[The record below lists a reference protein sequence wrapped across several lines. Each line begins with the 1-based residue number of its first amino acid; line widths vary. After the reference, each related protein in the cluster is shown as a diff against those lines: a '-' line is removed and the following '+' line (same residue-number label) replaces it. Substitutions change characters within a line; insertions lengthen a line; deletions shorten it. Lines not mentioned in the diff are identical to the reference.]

1 MTNRLADAVSPYLR
15 SHADN
20 PVDWWPWGQ
29 EAFAEA
35 ARRDVPVLVSI
46 GYSTCHWCHVMARE
60 SFSDPA
66 LAAHLNERFVAIKV
80 DREEHPDV
88 DSSYLAA
95 ASAFTP
101 QLGWPLTV
109 FTTPSGQA
117 FFAGTYF
124 PPQPVQDHPAFRQV
138 LDAVSEAWTTRRG
151 EVDTT
156 ARGVAAALAAQ
167 PAPPAGGAVDLPSA
181 AALSHAAARVA
192 AAEDVEH
199 GGFGGAPK
207 FPVAPAQLALLGLGA
222 GGDRAALALAS
233 RTLRRMAASPLRD
246 PVEGG
251 FFRYSTRRDWG
262 DPHYERM
269 LYDNALLLTAYSRL
283 ALLEP
288 AEASAADAPAA
299 AAADSSGD
307 GERPQIDADAASED
321 GSGTLDGRPQPFEV
335 AAGIA
340 GFLLTRLR
348 TPRGAFGSAQ
358 DSESTIDG
366 RRVEGGY
373 YLLDADGRGRL
384 EAPPV
389 DDKVLTG
396 WNGLAIAALAEAGA
410 RHDRPEW
417 VAAARGAA
425 DVLLDQHVT
434 PDGRL
439 LRASSSTG
447 VSEAVAT
454 LEDHG
459 MFAEGLLQLTLA
471 TGLPRYA
478 VAARSLLEACLTD
491 ESVAAPFVAPAGPDP
506 VLRAQGTALTA
517 DPSEGAYP
525 SGVAAT
531 TAAALTLHRLTGDA
545 RWRRAAERAVGP
557 ATDATLDSPVA
568 YGTTFSLLAEL
579 AAPSTQLLV
588 VEPSIAATAVGGAG
602 DGSTAPAAAVDLGA
616 RARRTLGP
624 GVLVGVVDEDSAVA
638 LADAGFELFSGRTA
652 VRGHATAYL
661 CHDFVCRLP
670 VTGVE
675 ELDRDLA
682 EQARSQARDE

>member
-20 PVDWWPWGQ
+20 PVDWFPWGQ
-29 EAFAEA
+29 EAFDEA

-46 GYSTCHWCHVMARE
+46 GYATCHWCHVMARE
-60 SFSDPA
+60 SFSDPE
-66 LAAHLNERFVAIKV
+66 LAAHLNERFVAVKV

-95 ASAFTP
+95 ASAFTE

-109 FTTPSGQA
+109 FATPEGRV

-124 PPQPVQDHPAFRQV
+124 PPQPVQGHPAFRQV
-138 LDAVSEAWTTRRG
+138 LDAVTEAWTTRRG
-151 EVDTT
+151 EVDAT
-156 ARGVAAALAAQ
+156 ARGVAEALAAQ
-167 PAPPAGGAVDLPSA
+167 PAPPVDHAPLPTA
-181 AALSHAAARVA
+181 EALRHAAARVG
-192 AAEDVEH
+192 AAEDAEH

-233 RTLRRMAASPLRD
+233 RTLRTMAASPLRD

-251 FFRYSTRRDWG
+251 FFRYSTRRDWHE
-262 DPHYERM
+262 PHYERM

-288 AEASAADAPAA
+288 GGDGATAASSTDRDQPAQPAQPAGGAA
-299 AAADSSGD
+299 AAARTAPDPLSV
-307 GERPQIDADAASED
+307 AS
-321 GSGTLDGRPQPFEV
+321 
-335 AAGIA
+335 GIA
-340 GFLLTRLR
+340 DVLLGRLR
-348 TPRGAFGSAQ
+348 TPRGAFASAQ

-366 RRVEGGY
+366 RRVEGGWY
-373 YLLDADGRGRL
+373 ALDADERARHDP
-384 EAPPV
+384 PPV
-389 DDKVLTG
+389 DEKVLTG

-417 VAAARGAA
+417 VAAARAAA
-425 DVLLDQHVT
+425 DLLLDEHVT
-434 PDGRL
+434 SDGRL
-439 LRASSSTG
+439 LRASTGSRVST
-447 VSEAVAT
+447 AVAT

-459 MFAEGLLQLTLA
+459 MLAEGLLQLTLA

-478 VAARSLLEACLTD
+478 VAARELLERTLVDDPA
-491 ESVAAPFVAPAGPDP
+491 SPVPFAAPEGADP
-506 VLRAQGTALTA
+506 VLRAHGTALAA

-525 SGVAAT
+525 SGLSAT
-531 TAAALTLHRLTGDA
+531 ATAALTLHRMTGEA
-545 RWRRAAERAVGP
+545 RWRSAVERAVAPG
-557 ATDATLDSPVA
+557 AARALDNPIA
-568 YGTTFSLLAEL
+568 FGTTFALLAEL
-579 AAPSTQLLV
+579 AAPSTQLVV
-588 VEPSIAATAVGGAG
+588 VEPAHGGVLASAREG
-602 DGSTAPAAAVDLGA
+602 TPAVDLGG

-624 GVLVGVVDEDSAVA
+624 GVLVGVVGEDAAEA
-638 LADAGFELFSGRTA
+638 LADAGFELFAGRRA
-652 VRGHATAYL
+652 VRGHVTAYL

-675 ELDRDLA
+675 ELDRELA
-682 EQARSQARDE
+682 GQL

>member
-29 EAFAEA
+29 EAFDEA

-46 GYSTCHWCHVMARE
+46 GYATCHWCHVMARE
-60 SFSDPA
+60 SFSDPE
-66 LAAHLNERFVAIKV
+66 LAAHLNESFVAVKV

-95 ASAFTP
+95 ASAFTE

-109 FTTPSGQA
+109 FATPEGRT

-124 PPQPVQDHPAFRQV
+124 PPQPVQGHPAFRQV
-138 LDAVSEAWTTRRG
+138 LDAVTEAWTTRRG
-151 EVDTT
+151 EVDAT

-167 PAPPAGGAVDLPSA
+167 PAPPGEHAPLPSTE
-181 AALSHAAARVA
+181 ALRHAAARVG

-222 GGDRAALALAS
+222 GGDRAALALVS
-233 RTLRRMAASPLRD
+233 RTLRAMAASPLRD

-251 FFRYSTRRDWG
+251 FFRYSTRRDWH

-288 AEASAADAPAA
+288 GLVEPGPVQETSPSSPEEPAGGAA
-299 AAADSSGD
+299 AAARTAPDPLSV
-307 GERPQIDADAASED
+307 AS
-321 GSGTLDGRPQPFEV
+321 
-335 AAGIA
+335 GIA
-340 GFLLTRLR
+340 DVLLGRLR
-348 TPRGAFGSAQ
+348 TPRGAFASAQ

-366 RRVEGGY
+366 RRVEGGWY
-373 YLLDADGRGRL
+373 GLDAEERRRH
-384 EAPPV
+384 EPPPV
-389 DDKVLTG
+389 DEKVLTG

-417 VAAARGAA
+417 VAAARAAA
-425 DVLLDQHVT
+425 DLLLDEHVT
-434 PDGRL
+434 SDGRL
-439 LRASSSTG
+439 LRASTGSG
-447 VSEAVAT
+447 VSTAVAT

-478 VAARSLLEACLTD
+478 VAARELLERTLVDDPAAA
-491 ESVAAPFVAPAGPDP
+491 VPFAAPEGADP
-506 VLRAQGTALTA
+506 VLRGHGTALAA

-525 SGVAAT
+525 SGLSAT
-531 TAAALTLHRLTGDA
+531 ATAALALHRMTGEA
-545 RWRRAAERAVGP
+545 RWRSAAERAVAPG
-557 ATDATLDSPVA
+557 AARALDAPVA
-568 YGTTFSLLAEL
+568 FGTTFALLAEL
-579 AAPSTQLLV
+579 AAPSTQLVV
-588 VEPSIAATAVGGAG
+588 VEPAVVAGAG
-602 DGSTAPAAAVDLGA
+602 AGADATVAAAAVEDTTTLVPAFDLGE

-624 GVLVGVVDEDSAVA
+624 GVLVGVVGEDAAEA
-638 LADAGFELFSGRTA
+638 LADAGFELFAGRRA
-652 VRGHATAYL
+652 VRGHVTAYL

-670 VTGVE
+670 VTGIE
-675 ELDRDLA
+675 ELDRELA
-682 EQARSQARDE
+682 EQL

>member
-1 MTNRLADAVSPYLR
+1 MPNRLAAAVSPYLR

-20 PVDWWPWGQ
+20 PVDWWPWGE

-35 ARRDVPVLVSI
+35 RRRDVPVLVSI

-60 SFSDPA
+60 SFSDPE

-101 QLGWPLTV
+101 NLGWPLTA
-109 FTTPSGQA
+109 FATPEGRV
-117 FFAGTYF
+117 FFAGTYY
-124 PPQPVQDHPAFRQV
+124 PPVPVQGHPAFRQV
-138 LDAVSEAWTTRRG
+138 LDAVTEAFTDRRA
-151 EVDTT
+151 EVDAT
-156 ARGVAAALAAQ
+156 ARGVAEALASRA
-167 PAPPAGGAVDLPSA
+167 APPSAVGGVAVLPPTDA
-181 AALSHAAARVA
+181 VRHAAARVA
-192 AAEDVEH
+192 AAEDHEH

-207 FPVAPAQLALLGLGA
+207 FPVAPAQLALLSLGA
-222 GGDRAALALAS
+222 GGDRGALALAS

-288 AEASAADAPAA
+288 SAVGDAG
-299 AAADSSGD
+299 SSTSPDRSAG
-307 GERPQIDADAASED
+307 GA
-321 GSGTLDGRPQPFEV
+321 GRPAETALDPLSV
-335 AAGIA
+335 AEGVA
-340 GFLLTRLR
+340 GFLLATLR

-358 DSESTIDG
+358 DSESTVDG

-373 YLLDADGRGRL
+373 YALDAAARARQV
-384 EAPPV
+384 PPAV

-396 WNGLAIAALAEAGA
+396 WNGLAVAALAEAGA
-410 RHDRPEW
+410 RHGRPAW
-417 VAAARGAA
+417 VAAAREAA
-425 DVLLDQHVT
+425 DLLLDEHVT
-434 PDGRL
+434 AEGRL
-439 LRASSSTG
+439 LRASGSAGASS
-447 VSEAVAT
+447 AVAT

-459 MFAEGLLQLTLA
+459 MLAEGLLQLSLA

-478 VAARSLLEACLTD
+478 VAARGLLEGCLVTGD
-491 ESVAAPFVAPAGPDP
+491 DGSVAVPPFAAAGGPDP
-506 VLRAQGTALTA
+506 VLAAHGTALGA

-525 SGVAAT
+525 SGTSACAT
-531 TAAALTLHRLTGDA
+531 AALTLHRMTGEA
-545 RWRRAAERAVGP
+545 RWRSAAELAVAP
-557 ATDATLDSPVA
+557 TADAALDNPLA
-568 YGTTFSLLAEL
+568 YGTTTALLADL
-579 AAPSTQLLV
+579 AAPSTQLVV
-588 VEPSIAATAVGGAG
+588 VEPAGA
-602 DGSTAPAAAVDLGA
+602 PAVDLGG

-624 GVLVGVVDEDSAVA
+624 GVLVAVVGEEQAA
-638 LADAGFELFSGRTA
+638 AFAEAGFELFAGRAA
-652 VRGHATAYL
+652 VRGHVTAYL

-670 VTGVE
+670 VTGVA
-675 ELDRDLA
+675 ELDRELA
-682 EQARSQARDE
+682 EGTA

>member
-1 MTNRLADAVSPYLR
+1 MPNRLAAAVSPYLR

-20 PVDWWPWGQ
+20 PVDWWPWGE

-35 ARRDVPVLVSI
+35 RRRDVPVLVSI

-60 SFSDPA
+60 SFSDPE

-101 QLGWPLTV
+101 NLGWPLTA
-109 FTTPSGQA
+109 FATPEGRV
-117 FFAGTYF
+117 FFAGTYY
-124 PPQPVQDHPAFRQV
+124 PPVPVQGHPALRQV
-138 LDAVSEAWTTRRG
+138 LDAVTEAFTDRRA
-151 EVDTT
+151 EVDAT
-156 ARGVAAALAAQ
+156 ARGVAEALASRA
-167 PAPPAGGAVDLPSA
+167 APPSAVGGVAVLPPTDA
-181 AALSHAAARVA
+181 VRHAAARVA
-192 AAEDVEH
+192 AAEDHEH

-207 FPVAPAQLALLGLGA
+207 FPVAPAQLALLSLGA
-222 GGDRAALALAS
+222 GGDRGALALAS

-288 AEASAADAPAA
+288 AAVVAGGAPPEPDRSAGGA
-299 AAADSSGD
+299 
-307 GERPQIDADAASED
+307 
-321 GSGTLDGRPQPFEV
+321 GRPAETAPDPLSV
-335 AAGIA
+335 AEGVA
-340 GFLLTRLR
+340 GFLLATLR

-358 DSESTIDG
+358 DSESTVDG

-373 YLLDADGRGRL
+373 YALDAAARARQV
-384 EAPPV
+384 PPAV

-396 WNGLAIAALAEAGA
+396 WNGLAVAALAEAGA
-410 RHDRPEW
+410 RHGRPAW
-417 VAAARGAA
+417 VAAAREAA
-425 DVLLDQHVT
+425 DLLLDEHVT
-434 PDGRL
+434 AEGRL
-439 LRASSSTG
+439 LRASGSAGASS
-447 VSEAVAT
+447 AVAT

-459 MFAEGLLQLTLA
+459 MLAEGLLQLSLA

-478 VAARSLLEACLTD
+478 VAARGLLEGCLVTGD
-491 ESVAAPFVAPAGPDP
+491 DGSVAVPPFAAAGGPDP
-506 VLRAQGTALTA
+506 VLAAHGTALGA

-525 SGVAAT
+525 SGTSACAT
-531 TAAALTLHRLTGDA
+531 AALTLHRMTGEA
-545 RWRRAAERAVGP
+545 RWRSAAELAVAP
-557 ATDATLDSPVA
+557 TADAALDNPLA
-568 YGTTFSLLAEL
+568 YGTTTALLADL
-579 AAPSTQLLV
+579 AAPSTQLVV
-588 VEPSIAATAVGGAG
+588 VEPAGA
-602 DGSTAPAAAVDLGA
+602 PAVDLGG

-624 GVLVGVVDEDSAVA
+624 GVLVAVVGEEQAA
-638 LADAGFELFSGRTA
+638 AFAEAGFELFAGRAA
-652 VRGHATAYL
+652 VRGHVTAYL

-670 VTGVE
+670 VTGVA
-675 ELDRDLA
+675 ELDRELA
-682 EQARSQARDE
+682 EGTA

>member
-20 PVDWWPWGQ
+20 PVDWWPWGP

-60 SFSDPA
+60 SFSDPE

-109 FTTPSGQA
+109 FTTPVGQA

-138 LDAVSEAWTTRRG
+138 LDAVTEAWTSRRG
-151 EVDTT
+151 EVDAT

-167 PAPPAGGAVDLPSA
+167 PAPPAPGSVELPSA
-181 AALSHAAARVA
+181 AALSHAAARVL

-233 RTLRRMAASPLRD
+233 RTLRRMASSPLRD

-288 AEASAADAPAA
+288 DEPVGDGTDEAAGGADRGSAPAL
-299 AAADSSGD
+299 G
-307 GERPQIDADAASED
+307 P
-321 GSGTLDGRPQPFEV
+321 LEV

-340 GFLLTRLR
+340 EFLLARLR

-366 RRVEGGY
+366 HRVEGGFY
-373 YLLDADGRGRL
+373 ALDAVERARH

-410 RHDRPEW
+410 RHDRPDW

-425 DVLLDQHVT
+425 DVLLDEHVT

-478 VAARSLLEACLTD
+478 VAARSLMSACLVD
-491 ESVAAPFVAPAGPDP
+491 EEGVVPFAAPAGPDP
-506 VLRAQGTALTA
+506 VLRSQGTALAA

-531 TAAALTLHRLTGDA
+531 AVAALTLHRLTGDA

-557 ATDATLDSPVA
+557 AADAALDSPVA
-568 YGTTFSLLAEL
+568 YGTTFSLLVEL

-588 VEPSIAATAVGGAG
+588 VEPSVVTPAVAAQVEGELSA
-602 DGSTAPAAAVDLGA
+602 APGEAQPVAIDLGG

-638 LADAGFELFSGRTA
+638 LADAGFELFAGRTA

-682 EQARSQARDE
+682 EQARSQA

>member
-20 PVDWWPWGQ
+20 PVDWWPWGP

-35 ARRDVPVLVSI
+35 VRRDVPVLVSI

-60 SFSDPA
+60 SFSDPD

-109 FTTPSGQA
+109 FTTPAGQA

-124 PPQPVQDHPAFRQV
+124 PPRPVQDHPAFRQV
-138 LDAVSEAWTTRRG
+138 LDAVTEAWTTRRG

-167 PAPPAGGAVDLPSA
+167 PAPPAAGAVELPA
-181 AALSHAAARVA
+181 PAALSRAAARVA

-222 GGDRAALALAS
+222 GGDRQALALAS

-262 DPHYERM
+262 DPHWERM

-288 AEASAADAPAA
+288 ADTVGDGTDETAGGAGRGSAPAL
-299 AAADSSGD
+299 G
-307 GERPQIDADAASED
+307 P
-321 GSGTLDGRPQPFEV
+321 LEV

-348 TPRGAFGSAQ
+348 TSRGAFGSAQ

-366 RRVEGGY
+366 RRVEGGFY
-373 YLLDADGRGRL
+373 ALDAAERARH

-410 RHDRPEW
+410 RHDRPDW
-417 VAAARGAA
+417 VAAARRAA
-425 DVLLDQHVT
+425 DVLLDEHVT

-478 VAARSLLEACLTD
+478 VVARAVLEACLTD
-491 ESVAAPFVAPAGPDP
+491 DETAAPFAAPAGADP
-506 VLRAQGTALTA
+506 VLREQGTALAA

-531 TAAALTLHRLTGDA
+531 AVAALTLHRLTGEA
-545 RWRRAAERAVGP
+545 RWRRAVERAVGP
-557 ATDATLDSPVA
+557 AADAALDSPVA
-568 YGTTFSLLAEL
+568 YGTTFSLMAEL

-588 VEPSIAATAVGGAG
+588 VEPSVITLAGTASVGTAAGEDDLV
-602 DGSTAPAAAVDLGA
+602 AAAGLGA

-638 LADAGFELFSGRTA
+638 LADAGFELFAGRTA
-652 VRGHATAYL
+652 VQGHATAYL

-670 VTGVE
+670 VTGVA

-682 EQARSQARDE
+682 EQARSRSRS